1 MTWIGPIKLFW
12 KVAIKIVLWCCQ
24 ISWQALHESRHQKR
38 FNKHI
43 LTLSRHSITF
53 ESEVILIFVTVSMY
67 QLSNSRV
74 SWSEILFN
82 FLDGKLLRIY
92 SYKDENHFA
101 FKKKMVDNVQIF
113 FWITSR
119 FDGRFMQRLSRDL
132 TTSANNFYGLL
143 FKKFYWTDSC
153 HWSLFLSIV
162 LPPLMSLRC
171 FLYLVLPPLTQ
182 CTNANKL
189 CWVALYL
196 FIKA

>member
-74 SWSEILFN
+74 SWSEILYN
-82 FLDGKLLRIY
+82 YLNGKLLRIY
-92 SYKDENHFA
+92 SYKDENIFA
-101 FKKKMVDNVQIF
+101 FEKKLVDNVQIF
-113 FWITSR
+113 FWTTSS

-153 HWSLFLSIV
+153 HWYLFLSSFAATHTMYKCKQIILSCLV
-162 LPPLMSLRC
+162 I
-171 FLYLVLPPLTQ
+171 FLL
-182 CTNANKL
+182 
-189 CWVALYL
+189 
-196 FIKA
+196 